1 MKGVNLIIRSSI
13 VLAMIATAVRPT
25 WSQVNVLT
33 HHNDNRR
40 SGANLQETQLT
51 VANVKQKFGK
61 LWTLFVD
68 GQIVAQPLYLSGL
81 KVDGKGTFNAVIV
94 STMHNTIYVYDADKK
109 PTMPQSQDALIWSQ
123 WLGQPQPE
131 NFGFDSWNTNF
142 PEYGILST
150 PVINDAHTIMYV
162 VTWHNNNGGQFRL
175 HAIDLTKAPF
185 PGPGFPPTDYREMI
199 KPVPIITASVAK
211 PGGGQIKLDITQQKQ
226 RGAAPGQ
233 RSAVSRVLVESRDRR
248 HVAWLAARV

>member
-1 MKGVNLIIRSSI
+1 AVGGHCRHRRVPAVVALHARCDAVESRRFAGVARAARGVPSGGSHMIHAVLRRSR
-13 VLAMIATAVRPT
+13 AAAVAFALSSAPA
-25 WSQVNVLT
+25 SGQVNVLT
-33 HHNDNRR
+33 HHNDKQRT
-40 SGANLQETQLT
+40 GANLRETTLT
-51 VANVKQKFGK
+51 VANVKQKFGR

-68 GQIVAQPLYLSGL
+68 GQIVAQPLYVSGL
-81 KVDGKGTFNAVIV
+81 TVEGRGTFNAVIV
-94 STMHNTIYVYDADKK
+94 ATMHNTIYVYDADKK
-109 PTMPQSQDALIWSQ
+109 PAMPQSQDALIWSQ

-199 KPVPIITASVAK
+199 KPVPIIT
-211 PGGGQIKLDITQQKQ
+211 
-226 RGAAPGQ
+226 
-233 RSAVSRVLVESRDRR
+233 
-248 HVAWLAARV
+248 